1 MIRRFFAFLWR
12 LLTFPFRLVARP
24 FRALASAISQ
34 EPEDTPAVEAF
45 SRTLENPLLLL
56 EHLEALRGHLL
67 RLVAA
72 LVLTTAVGFAFA
84 ARVLDWLARPIGGI
98 QSLQAIEVTESVSA
112 FMRVSLLTGF
122 VLAFPYICLELF
134 LFIAP
139 GLKRRERFLVLT
151 TIPVAFVLFVAGL
164 SFAYYVMLPVALPFL
179 LNFMGIITVPRPA
192 NYIRFVTGLLFWIGM
207 SFQFPLIIY
216 AMAALGMVRARMLLE
231 GWRIAIVI
239 IAVVAAA
246 VTPTVDPVNMG
257 LVMAPMILLYFI
269 SIGLAAFAER
279 TRTRRSEKEAG

>member
-45 SRTLENPLLLL
+45 SRTLENPFLLL

-72 LVLTTAVGFAFA
+72 LALTTAVGFAFA

-122 VLAFPYICLELF
+122 VLAFPYISLELF

-179 LNFMGIITVPRPA
+179 LNFMGITTVPRPA

-216 AMAALGMVRARMLLE
+216 AMAAIGMVRARMLLE

-257 LVMAPMILLYFI
+257 LVMAPMILLYFL

-279 TRTRRSEKEAG
+279 TRTRRIEKEAG

>member
-45 SRTLENPLLLL
+45 SRTLENPFLLL

-67 RLVAA
+67 RSVAA

-98 QSLQAIEVTESVSA
+98 RSLQAIEVTESVSA
-112 FMRVSLLTGF
+112 FMRVSLLAGF

-179 LNFMGIITVPRPA
+179 LNFMGITTVPRPA

-216 AMAALGMVRARMLLE
+216 AMAALGLVRARMLLE

-257 LVMAPMILLYFI
+257 LVMAPMILLYFFG
-269 SIGLAAFAER
+269 IGLAAFAER
-279 TRTRRSEKEAG
+279 TRTRRIEKESG

>member
-12 LLTFPFRLVARP
+12 LLTFPFRLIARP

-45 SRTLENPLLLL
+45 SRTLENPFLLL

-67 RLVAA
+67 RSVAA

-122 VLAFPYICLELF
+122 VLAFPYISLELF

-164 SFAYYVMLPVALPFL
+164 SFAYYIMLPVALPFL
-179 LNFMGIITVPRPA
+179 LNFMGITTVPRPA

-216 AMAALGMVRARMLLE
+216 AMAAIGMVRARMLLE

-257 LVMAPMILLYFI
+257 LVMAPMILLYFL

-279 TRTRRSEKEAG
+279 TRTRRIEKEAG